1 MNTRDLW
8 VKYAKFTVIAVLVV
22 LLDQVTKMMVL
33 RMIPEYDRIVVIPG
47 FFNLTH
53 VHNPGGAFGILAQ
66 NGAAWRHWLFLG
78 AAFFALGIIMYFYHR
93 TPKTLPWLAG
103 SLAMIFG
110 GAVGNMID
118 RIRFGEVVDFLD
130 VYIAS
135 YHWPTF
141 NVADSAVSVGIG
153 LFILHILLK
162 KMPF

>member
-1 MNTRDLW
+1 MITRDVW
-8 VKYAKFTVIAVLVV
+8 VKYAKFAAVVVPVV
-22 LLDQVTKMMVL
+22 LLDQISKAMVL
-33 RMIPEYDRIVVIPG
+33 RMMPLFERITVIPG

-53 VHNPGGAFGILAQ
+53 VHNPGGAFGFLAQ
-66 NGAAWRHWLFLG
+66 NGADWRHWLFLG
-78 AAFFALGIIMYFYHR
+78 AAFFALSLILYFHHR

-110 GAVGNMID
+110 GAVGNLID

-153 LFILHILLK
+153 IFILHIILK

>member
-8 VKYAKFTVIAVLVV
+8 VKYAKFAAVVVLVV
-22 LLDQVTKMMVL
+22 LLDQITKMMVL
-33 RMIPEYDRIVVIPG
+33 RTIPLYERIVAIPG

-53 VHNPGGAFGILAQ
+53 VRNPGGAFGFLAQ
-66 NGAAWRHWLFLG
+66 NGAVWRHWLFLG
-78 AAFFALGIIMYFYHR
+78 ASFFALGIILYFYHQ

-141 NVADSAVSVGIG
+141 NIADSAVSVGIG
-153 LFILHILLK
+153 IFILHILLK